1 MSRVAREYLSRSPTT
16 TRTAL
21 FRLWQSLIHGGRAV
35 TDLWYDVTGQG
46 SDVVL
51 FHSGLTDSRSWE
63 SILPALA
70 RRHRVVRYDA
80 RAFGRSPDPTS
91 EYELIDDALGVM
103 EAAAVG
109 PAHLV
114 GNSLGATAARAIA
127 MLHPDRVRSLTL
139 VAPGFHIDDPPEDA
153 VRRVKEWREARSR
166 GE

>member
-1 MSRVAREYLSRSPTT
+1 MSRVAREYLSHSPAT
-16 TRTAL
+16 TRTAS
-21 FRLWQSLIHGGRAV
+21 RLWQSLTTVGAV
-35 TDLWYDVTGQG
+35 TDLWYDVNGQG

-70 RRHRVVRYDA
+70 RSHRVLRYDA

-91 EYELIDDALGVM
+91 EYDLIDDALGVM

-114 GNSLGATAARAIA
+114 GNSLGATTARAVA
-127 MLHPDRVRSLTL
+127 MLHPGSVRSLAL
-139 VAPGFHIDDPPEDA
+139 IRPG
-153 VRRVKEWREARSR
+153 VRHRHP
-166 GE
+166 